1 MNITKSLLVIFSVF
15 DKYILIFS
23 FVVVVFFV
31 FICVVFSLEVLL
43 FWLVELFTLL
53 TVLFFSVLVF
63 ADDELLLGVLFSVEL
78 DEGVVFVFVVV
89 LLLVSV
95 GVLFCSVFTV
105 LCVEDDCDD
114 CDDSCGCGCGGV
126 VVGWSL

>member
-1 MNITKSLLVIFSVF
+1 M
-15 DKYILIFS
+15 
-23 FVVVVFFV
+23 
-31 FICVVFSLEVLL
+31 
-43 FWLVELFTLL
+43 
-53 TVLFFSVLVF
+53 LVF

-105 LCVEDDCDD
+105 LCVEDEELFF
-114 CDDSCGCGCGGV
+114 SFEEGVLIFV
-126 VVGWSL
+126 VVFFELELFLFVLF